1 MNSEAERNR
10 KELREIEQELLLRYE
25 HISNSFGFQGL
36 KAKLLSVL
44 FISAGKPRSLTELA
58 ELTTFSKASVSRSMK
73 ELEIEIPFIIA
84 VKKPQDKEK
93 YYRVEV
99 EFMDIITGFL
109 VKAVHD
115 EAVPT
120 LEGTAKALER
130 LESLKK
136 RVKDEP
142 LKSEIDFFIER
153 TQYVNKTYKKYL
165 WMTEKMIV
173 MMGELDKEWRE
184 NHDGE

>member
-1 MNSEAERNR
+1 MTTDTKRNR
-10 KELREIEQELLLRYE
+10 RELREIEHELLLRYE
-25 HISNSFGFQGL
+25 HISESFGFQGL

-58 ELTTFSKASVSRSMK
+58 ELTHFSKASVSRTMK

-99 EFMDIITGFL
+99 EFMDIIVGFL
-109 VKAVHD
+109 IKAVHD
-115 EAVPT
+115 EAIPT

-130 LESLKK
+130 LEQLRR
-136 RVKDEP
+136 RVRD
-142 LKSEIDFFIER
+142 KSSRAEIDSFIER
-153 TQYVNKTYKKYL
+153 TRYVNKTYQKYL
-165 WMTEKMIV
+165 WMAEKMIAR
-173 MMGELDKEWRE
+173 MEELDREWRE
-184 NHDGE
+184 THKDE